1 MEQLAPLVL
10 LALVDSASFGTL
22 LIPLWFMLAPGRPH
36 LGRILLF
43 LGTVA
48 AFYLV
53 LGIALL
59 LGASMLRDTLQETG
73 NSQPL
78 QIAQLVAGVGLMAL
92 GVLMEPWTKAGKD
105 RRVARRAEK
114 LARSGPSLQM
124 RMRERATNASAPVGA
139 VFVLALTAAV
149 IEAASMI
156 PYLAAIG
163 LLTTS
168 KLSMAGRGAVLFGYC
183 LLMIAPALLL
193 LAARLL
199 LHDFVAPI
207 LKKLE
212 AFLSRNANEAMAWVM
227 FLVGLY
233 MVGAGLSALDGPG
246 VVS

>member
-1 MEQLAPLVL
+1 VNIELVAPLVL
-10 LALVDSASFGTL
+10 LALIDSTSFGTL
-22 LIPLWFMLAPGRPH
+22 LIPLCLMLAPGRPH
-36 LGRILLF
+36 PGRILLF

-48 AFYLV
+48 AFYLL
-53 LGIALL
+53 LGVALL
-59 LGASMLRDTLQETG
+59 LGASTLLDTLQETA

-78 QIAQLVAGVGLMAL
+78 RVAQLVVGIGLIAL
-92 GVLMEPWTKAGKD
+92 GILMEPWTKAGKEH
-105 RRVARRAEK
+105 RLARRAEK

-124 RMRERATNASAPVGA
+124 RMRERATDAAAPVGA
-139 VFVLALTAAV
+139 VIVLALIAGI

-168 KLSMAGRGAVLFGYC
+168 ELSLAGRVAVLFGYC
-183 LLMIAPALLL
+183 LVMIAPALVL

-199 LHDFVAPI
+199 LHDHAGPI

-212 AFLSRNANEAMAWVM
+212 AFLSRNANEAMAWVI

-233 MVGAGLSALDGPG
+233 MVSGSMSALGG
-246 VVS
+246 H

>member
-1 MEQLAPLVL
+1 MNIELLAPLVL
-10 LALVDSASFGTL
+10 LALIDSTSFGTL
-22 LIPLWFMLAPGRPH
+22 LIPLWLMLAPGRPH
-36 LGRILLF
+36 PGRILLF

-48 AFYLV
+48 AFYLL

-59 LGASMLRDTLQETG
+59 LGASMLLDTLQETG
-73 NSQPL
+73 SSQPL
-78 QIAQLVAGVGLMAL
+78 RIAQLVVGIGLMVL
-92 GVLMEPWTKAGKD
+92 GVLMEPWTKAGKE

-124 RMRERATNASAPVGA
+124 RMRGHATDASAPVGA

-163 LLTTS
+163 FLTAS
-168 KLSMAGRGAVLFGYC
+168 ELSLVGRGAVLFGYC
-183 LLMIAPALLL
+183 LVMIAPALLL

-199 LHDFVAPI
+199 LHDYVAPI
-207 LKKLE
+207 LTKLE
-212 AFLSRNANEAMAWVM
+212 AFLSRNANEAMAWVI

-233 MVGAGLSALDGPG
+233 MVGDSLNALGG
-246 VVS
+246 H

>member
-1 MEQLAPLVL
+1 VNNELLAALVL
-10 LALVDSASFGTL
+10 LALIDSTSFGTL
-22 LIPLWFMLAPGRPH
+22 LIPLWLMLTPGRPRP
-36 LGRILLF
+36 GRILLF

-48 AFYLV
+48 AFYLL

-59 LGASMLRDTLQETG
+59 LGASMLLDTLRETG

-78 QIAQLVAGVGLMAL
+78 RIAQLVAGIGLMAL
-92 GVLMEPWTKAGKD
+92 GVLMEPWTQAGKE

-114 LARSGPSLQM
+114 LARSGPSLLM
-124 RMRERATNASAPVGA
+124 RMRGHASDASAPVGA

-163 LLTTS
+163 FLTAS
-168 KLSMAGRGAVLFGYC
+168 ELSLVGRGAVLFGYC
-183 LLMIAPALLL
+183 LVMIAPALLL

-199 LHDFVAPI
+199 LHDYVAPI
-207 LKKLE
+207 LTKLE
-212 AFLSRNANEAMAWVM
+212 AFLSRNASEAMAWVI

-233 MVGAGLSALDGPG
+233 MVGDSWNALGG
-246 VVS
+246 H

>member
-1 MEQLAPLVL
+1 MNIELIAPLVL
-10 LALVDSASFGTL
+10 LALIDSTSFGTL
-22 LIPLWFMLAPGRPH
+22 LIPLCLMLVPGRPH
-36 LGRILLF
+36 PGRILLF

-48 AFYLV
+48 AFYLL

-59 LGASMLRDTLQETG
+59 LGASTLLDALQETG

-78 QIAQLVAGVGLMAL
+78 RVAQLVIGVGLMAL
-92 GVLMEPWTKAGKD
+92 GVFMEPWTKAGKE
-105 RRVARRAEK
+105 RRLARRAEK

-124 RMRERATNASAPVGA
+124 RMRERATDASAPVGA
-139 VFVLALTAAV
+139 VIGLALIAGI

-163 LLTTS
+163 FLTTS
-168 KLSMAGRGAVLFGYC
+168 ELSLAGRGAVLFGYC
-183 LLMIAPALLL
+183 LVMIVPALLL

-199 LHDFVAPI
+199 LHDHVAPA

-212 AFLSRNANEAMAWVM
+212 AFLSRNANEAMAWVI

-233 MVGAGLSALDGPG
+233 LVGDSLGALDLN
-246 VVS
+246 

>member
-1 MEQLAPLVL
+1 ML
-10 LALVDSASFGTL
+10 L
-22 LIPLWFMLAPGRPH
+22 
-36 LGRILLF
+36 
-43 LGTVA
+43 
-48 AFYLV
+48 
-53 LGIALL
+53 
-59 LGASMLRDTLQETG
+59 DTLQQMG
-73 NSQPL
+73 NSKPL
-78 QIAQLVAGVGLMAL
+78 RIVQLVVGIGLMAL
-92 GVLMEPWTKAGKD
+92 GVLMEPWTKAGKE

-124 RMRERATNASAPVGA
+124 RMRERAIDASAPVGA
-139 VFVLALTAAV
+139 VIVLALIAGI

-168 KLSMAGRGAVLFGYC
+168 ELSLAGRGALLFGYC
-183 LLMIAPALLL
+183 LVMIAPALLL

-199 LHDFVAPI
+199 LHDHVAPI

-233 MVGAGLSALDGPG
+233 MVGDSLSALDLH
-246 VVS
+246 